1 MRKIAFACFIICVML
16 LAGCSGMKAD
26 ESPRQTLER
35 YMQAI
40 AEKDAGQL
48 AALYGGSYEG
58 LINLFPD
65 ADPDDKQQLF
75 EQYLK
80 LLPDISMKE
89 ITAETEESADSYKF
103 TVTFQL
109 EDGTLFDTREFDT
122 ITNQFTYTVK
132 KTDGALKV
140 MELPPYQ
147 A

>member
-1 MRKIAFACFIICVML
+1 MKKIAFACFICVML
-16 LAGCSGMKAD
+16 LAGCSGTKAD

-109 EDGTLFDTREFDT
+109 EDGTLFETREFDT
-122 ITNQFTYTVK
+122 VTNQFTYTVK
-132 KTDGALKV
+132 KTDGVLKV